1 MNSVKEWSVIICM
14 AALAATLLQSLVP
27 SGSMERMVKFIIG
40 AFVICA
46 IIQPLSRVVPE
57 INTSIRDDS
66 KAVYNNHLKDT
77 VDNQISAAAQESV
90 RNLVTAELNKINI
103 KCKNV
108 DTIMDTNEDNSISI
122 NKVVVILAKGY
133 GGDCQKALE
142 HLEKTLGLKTEV
154 TVDDGKG

>member
-1 MNSVKEWSVIICM
+1 MSPVKEWSVAICM

-46 IIQPLSRVVPE
+46 IIQPLSRIVPE
-57 INTSIRDDS
+57 INTGIRDNS
-66 KAVYNNHLKDT
+66 KAVYDTRLKNA
-77 VDNQISAAAQESV
+77 VDNQISSAARLSV
-90 RNLVTAELNKINI
+90 KNLVTAELNKIDI

-133 GGDCQKALE
+133 GSERQKALE

-154 TVDDGKG
+154 TVDDGNG

>member
-1 MNSVKEWSVIICM
+1 MSPVKEWSVVICM

-46 IIQPLSRVVPE
+46 IIQPISRIVPE
-57 INTSIRDDS
+57 INTGIRDHS
-66 KAVYNNHLKDT
+66 KAAYDTHLKVA
-77 VDNQISAAAQESV
+77 VDNQISSAARQSV
-90 RNLVTAELNKINI
+90 KNLVTAELNKIDI

-133 GGDCQKALE
+133 GSERQKALE

-154 TVDDGKG
+154 TVDDGNG